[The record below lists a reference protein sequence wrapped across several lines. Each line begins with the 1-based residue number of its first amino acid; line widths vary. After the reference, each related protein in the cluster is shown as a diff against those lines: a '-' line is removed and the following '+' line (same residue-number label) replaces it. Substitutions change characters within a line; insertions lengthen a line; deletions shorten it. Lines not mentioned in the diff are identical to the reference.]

1 MWRVL
6 HTGLSGDEEVIIH
19 RLQLAGPTSRFAS
32 LLQYQRLQ
40 AVRCVVSG
48 SNHLEHQR
56 ANLADKSPLLGSYE
70 QAQRTDDGETM
81 GQCGIACR
89 EIVEDDKV

>member
-1 MWRVL
+1 M
-6 HTGLSGDEEVIIH
+6 
-19 RLQLAGPTSRFAS
+19 
-32 LLQYQRLQ
+32 
-40 AVRCVVSG
+40 SG